1 MCLFSTKKVTPPRLG
16 AVALCVLIA
25 LAKYKET
32 SDVKGT
38 IISAIA
44 FLLTLVG
51 IQVRIRISDLTQIWS
66 YKYIVG
72 KVGGQMVTKWQVL
85 AVLTKMDFSP
95 DITTLDNFRYG
106 MYIIC

>member
-66 YKYIVG
+66 YIVG

-85 AVLTKMDFSP
+85 AVLAKMDFSP
-95 DITTLDNFRYG
+95 DITR
-106 MYIIC
+106 